1 VDADRAWSN
10 NFVVRTGK
18 RLTAAVI
25 GGGIGGLAAAAAL
38 TRAGIEASVYEQA
51 PALGE
56 VGAGV
61 LIGPNSVRLLHRL
74 GLASAIDEVGGWVG
88 EGSTYY
94 RHDGTRVAPVM
105 TTDSSGWAAMY
116 GMHRADLVD
125 VLSRAIPAGRIHPG
139 HRAVSFDQPSASAQ
153 QTGSGRQTASAQQTA
168 SGQGTPRPRVS
179 FENGAVAEADLVIAA
194 DGIHSTLRRFVTGQS
209 TPVFSGSAAYRGV
222 LDSARVPEWPAR
234 VFQVWMGRGRHIIV
248 FPLRAGRMLNFVCF
262 VPADGEMRESWSAP
276 GDPDALR
283 AAFEGFAA
291 PVTGLLGQIDST
303 FWWGLYDREPLAEW
317 TSGRLALLGDAA
329 HPMLPHL
336 GQGANQ
342 SIEDAFALAAVLK
355 DAAAADVPGAL
366 RRYAQVR
373 RRRTDVVQANSRRNG
388 ERYDQ
393 VNRTA
398 DGRDRELIDA
408 RTLRAWIYDYDVEAE
423 PELTAPTSGLH
434 SGCREF
440 RSRPATATTTAA
452 SAGTRPH
459 TSMPVLAP

>member
-1 VDADRAWSN
+1 MAPVDASRARGN
-10 NFVVRTGK
+10 NFVVRTGE

-25 GGGIGGLAAAAAL
+25 GGGIGGLATAAAL

-61 LIGPNSVRLLHRL
+61 LIGPNGVRLLHRL

-105 TTDSSGWAAMY
+105 TTDSAGWAAMY

-125 VLSRAIPAGRIHPG
+125 VLSRAIPADRVHPG
-139 HRAVSFDQPSASAQ
+139 HRAVSFDQSSAY
-153 QTGSGRQTASAQQTA
+153 GR
-168 SGQGTPRPRVS
+168 GTPRPRVS

-209 TPVFSGSAAYRGV
+209 TPVFSGSVAYRGV
-222 LDSARVPEWPAR
+222 LDSARVPDWPAR

-248 FPLRAGRMLNFVCF
+248 FPVRAGRMLNFVCF
-262 VPADGEMRESWSAP
+262 VPADGQMRESWSAP

-355 DAAAADVPGAL
+355 DATAADVPGAL

-423 PELTAPTSGLH
+423 PELTAPTSGLN
-434 SGCREF
+434 SGWREL

-459 TSMPVLAP
+459 TSIPVLAP

>member
-1 VDADRAWSN
+1 MDAARARRDNS
-10 NFVVRTGK
+10 VVQTSE
-18 RLTAAVI
+18 RLTAAVV

-94 RHDGTRVAPVM
+94 RHDGARVAPVM

-125 VLSRAIPAGRIHPG
+125 VLRRAVPDDRIHPG
-139 HRAVSFDQPSASAQ
+139 HRAVSV
-153 QTGSGRQTASAQQTA
+153 RQTSAKA
-168 SGQGTPRPRVS
+168 RVT

-194 DGIHSTLRRFVTGQS
+194 DGIHSVLRRFVTGQA
-209 TPVFSGSAAYRGV
+209 TPVFSGSVAYRGV
-222 LDSARVPEWPAR
+222 LDRVRVPDWPAR
-234 VFQVWMGRGRHIIV
+234 VFQVWMGEGRHIIV
-248 FPLRAGRMLNFVCF
+248 FPLRAGRLLNFVCF
-262 VPADGEMRESWSAP
+262 VPADEEMRESWSAP

-291 PVTGLLGQIDST
+291 PVRGLLGQIDST

-342 SIEDAFALAAVLK
+342 SIEDAFALAAVLR
-355 DAAAADVPGAL
+355 DAAAAEVPAAL
-366 RRYAQVR
+366 RRYARVR

-423 PELTAPTSGLH
+423 PELTAPTSGLN
-434 SGCREF
+434 SGWREL
-440 RSRPATATTTAA
+440 RSRPASTTTTAA
-452 SAGTRPH
+452 RAGTRPH
-459 TSMPVLAP
+459 TSMPVRAP

>member
-1 VDADRAWSN
+1 MA
-10 NFVVRTGK
+10 K
-18 RLTAAVI
+18 RLTAAVV

-51 PALGE
+51 AELGE
-56 VGAGV
+56 IGAGV

-74 GLASAIDEVGGWVG
+74 GLADAIDEAGGWVG
-88 EGSTYY
+88 EGSTYW
-94 RHDGTRVAPVM
+94 RHDGTRVAPVL

-125 VLSRAIPAGRIHPG
+125 VLRRAVPGERIHPG
-139 HRAVSFDQPSASAQ
+139 HRAVSAEQSADKACV
-153 QTGSGRQTASAQQTA
+153 TFA
-168 SGQGTPRPRVS
+168 
-179 FENGAVAEADLVIAA
+179 NGAVAEADLVIGA
-194 DGIHSTLRRFVTGQS
+194 DGIHSALQPFVTEQA
-209 TPVFSGSAAYRGV
+209 TPVFSGQISYRGV
-222 LDSARVPEWPAR
+222 LEASRVPWWPER
-234 VFQVWMGRGRHIIV
+234 IFQVWMGEGKHVIV
-248 FPLRAGRMLNFVCF
+248 FPVRAGRMLNFVCF
-262 VPADGEMRESWSAP
+262 LPADKAMRESWSAP

-283 AAFEGFAA
+283 AAFEGFAT
-291 PVTGLLGQIDST
+291 PVTDLLRQVDST

-342 SIEDAFALAAVLK
+342 SIEDAFALAAVLR
-355 DAAAADVPGAL
+355 DAAAAEVPAAL

-408 RTLRAWIYDYDVEAE
+408 RQLRTWLYDYDVEAE
-423 PELTAPTSGLH
+423 PELA
-434 SGCREF
+434 
-440 RSRPATATTTAA
+440 RP
-452 SAGTRPH
+452 GGGR
-459 TSMPVLAP
+459 

>member
-1 VDADRAWSN
+1 M
-10 NFVVRTGK
+10 GK
-18 RLTAAVI
+18 KLTAAVV

-51 PALGE
+51 PEIGE
-56 VGAGV
+56 IGAGV

-74 GLASAIDEVGGWVG
+74 GLAEAIGEIGGWVG

-105 TTDSSGWAAMY
+105 TTDSAGWAAMY

-125 VLSRAIPAGRIHPG
+125 VLRGTVPDRRIHPG
-139 HRAVSFDQPSASAQ
+139 HRAVSFEQDAGLAQ
-153 QTGSGRQTASAQQTA
+153 GAGKA
-168 SGQGTPRPRVS
+168 RVT
-179 FENGAVAEADLVIAA
+179 FENGAVAEADMVIGA
-194 DGIHSTLRRFVTGQS
+194 DGIHSAMQRFVTEQA
-209 TPVFSGSAAYRGV
+209 TPVFSGQISYRGV
-222 LDSARVPEWPAR
+222 LDTSRVPWWPAR
-234 VFQVWMGRGRHIIV
+234 IFQVWMGEGKHVIV
-248 FPLRAGRMLNFVCF
+248 FPVRAGRMLNFVCF
-262 VPADGEMRESWSAP
+262 VPADKEMRESWSAP
-276 GDPDALR
+276 GNPDALR
-283 AAFEGFAA
+283 AAFAGFAA
-291 PVTGLLGQIDST
+291 PVTGLLRQVDST

-317 TSGRLALLGDAA
+317 TRGRLALLGDAA

-342 SIEDAFALAAVLK
+342 SIEDAFALAAVLR
-355 DAAAADVPGAL
+355 DASSADVPAAL

-408 RTLRAWIYDYDVEAE
+408 RKLRAWLYDYDVEAE
-423 PELTAPTSGLH
+423 PELA
-434 SGCREF
+434 
-440 RSRPATATTTAA
+440 RPA
-452 SAGTRPH
+452 GQN
-459 TSMPVLAP
+459 

>member
-1 VDADRAWSN
+1 MSN
-10 NFVVRTGK
+10 G
-18 RLTAAVI
+18 LTAAVV

-38 TRAGIEASVYEQA
+38 TRAGIKAAVYEQA
-51 PALGE
+51 PQIGE
-56 VGAGV
+56 IGAGV

-74 GLASAIDEVGGWVG
+74 GLAEALDEVGGWVG

-125 VLSRAIPAGRIHPG
+125 VLRRAVPDGRVHPG
-139 HRAVSFDQPSASAQ
+139 HRAVSFEQDARKA
-153 QTGSGRQTASAQQTA
+153 
-168 SGQGTPRPRVS
+168 RVM
-179 FENGAVAEADLVIAA
+179 FENGAVAEADMVIGA
-194 DGIHSTLRRFVTGQS
+194 DGIHSAMRRFVTEQA
-209 TPVFSGSAAYRGV
+209 TPVFSGQISYRGV
-222 LDSARVPEWPAR
+222 LDTSRVPWWPAR
-234 VFQVWMGRGRHIIV
+234 VFQVWMGQGKHVIV
-248 FPLRAGRMLNFVCF
+248 FPVRAGKMLNFVCF
-262 VPADGEMRESWSAP
+262 VPADKAMRESWSAP

-283 AAFEGFAA
+283 AAFEGFAT
-291 PVTGLLGQIDST
+291 PVTDLLRQVDST

-342 SIEDAFALAAVLK
+342 SIEDAFALAAVLRN
-355 DAAAADVPGAL
+355 AAAADVPAAL

-373 RRRTDVVQANSRRNG
+373 RRRTDVVQANSRSNG

-398 DGRDRELIDA
+398 DNRDRELIDT
-408 RTLRAWIYDYDVEAE
+408 RKLRAWLYDYDVEAE
-423 PELTAPTSGLH
+423 PGLIH
-434 SGCREF
+434 
-440 RSRPATATTTAA
+440 
-452 SAGTRPH
+452 
-459 TSMPVLAP
+459 